1 MKITIRGRVFEGA
14 LGELISNDDEVI
26 KMLEKVYDDADIKD
40 DDEREMRVLSI
51 LVA

>member
-26 KMLEKVYDDADIKD
+26 KMLEKIYDDADIKD
-40 DDEREMRVLSI
+40 DAEREMRVISI
-51 LVA
+51 LA